1 MGIRVALH
9 HKTFYRYDRPVA
21 LSPQIVR
28 FRPAPHGRTLVTSYS
43 WRVEPT
49 VRNENFVSDCVFW
62 ELVIRDVPRAGRSR
76 DNFG

>member
-49 VRNENFVSDCVFW
+49 VRNENFVSDCV
-62 ELVIRDVPRAGRSR
+62 LGIGDSRRA
-76 DNFG
+76 